1 MFNRFNG
8 DRWSLLYCDG
18 KLIACGSRQSRFE
31 SGWSLLYQDGKLVV
45 SGDSYYTD
53 EYISNFVGVVDE
65 GYISVSKREDIPKTL
80 EGARALQQ
88 GQKSVDL
95 AKREL
100 AAEIAAMQAELDEL
114 ERS

>member
-1 MFNRFNG
+1 MFNRF
-8 DRWSLLYCDG
+8 
-18 KLIACGSRQSRFE
+18 K
-31 SGWSLLYQDGKLVV
+31 SGEWSLLYQDGKLVV

-65 GYISVSKREDIPKTL
+65 GYISVSKREDVPKTL

-100 AAEIAAMQAELDEL
+100 AAKIAVLQSELDEL
-114 ERS
+114 KQA

>member
-1 MFNRFNG
+1 M
-8 DRWSLLYCDG
+8 
-18 KLIACGSRQSRFE
+18 
-31 SGWSLLYQDGKLVV
+31 LYQDGKLVF

-88 GQKSVDL
+88 GQESVS
-95 AKREL
+95 KREL
-100 AAEIAAMQAELDEL
+100 AAKIAAMQAELDEL
-114 ERS
+114 NRS

>member
-1 MFNRFNG
+1 MFNRF
-8 DRWSLLYCDG
+8 
-18 KLIACGSRQSRFE
+18 E
-31 SGWSLLYQDGKLVV
+31 SGEWSLLYQDGKLVV

-100 AAEIAAMQAELDEL
+100 AAKIAVLQSELDEL
-114 ERS
+114 KQA

>member
-1 MFNRFNG
+1 MFNRF
-8 DRWSLLYCDG
+8 
-18 KLIACGSRQSRFE
+18 E
-31 SGWSLLYQDGKLVV
+31 SGGWSLLYQDGKLVF

-88 GQKSVDL
+88 GQESVS
-95 AKREL
+95 KREL
-100 AAEIAAMQAELDEL
+100 AAKIAAMQAELDEL
-114 ERS
+114 NRS